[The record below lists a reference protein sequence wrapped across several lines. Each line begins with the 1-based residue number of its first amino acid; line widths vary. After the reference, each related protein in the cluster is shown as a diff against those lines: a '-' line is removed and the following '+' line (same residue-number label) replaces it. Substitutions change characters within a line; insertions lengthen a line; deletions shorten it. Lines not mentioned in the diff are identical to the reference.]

1 MKELIRPKDLTAGRP
16 LPVLLSYSLPMFAGM
31 FFQQAYNLAD
41 SWIAGNHIGSLSLGA
56 VGTCYPVTVLYIAV
70 ASGLGIGTSIYCS
83 QQFGSGGHQNV
94 KDAVSTALLCFIPC
108 SMFLMLLGLFACPH
122 ILTWLSVPE
131 EALLPTRQYLFIYT
145 AGLPFLFLYNIST
158 GVLNGLGNSGTPLI
172 FLIFSSFM
180 NIILDLVLVLF
191 IPLGISGLALATL
204 LSQAASSLATL
215 FAVKKLCRRL
225 GGEERSSFS
234 LPVLR
239 EILRLAV
246 PSIVQHVFMST
257 GQLALQNIINGY
269 GVITMTG
276 YSIAFR
282 INGLYVNSL
291 MALSNALSGFIA
303 QNKGAGKQGRI
314 RQGYRLCLILGG
326 CFTSAVVFLMLADG
340 PAVLSFF
347 VSPDP
352 DKTEIIEAGMGF
364 VRIVVPFYFLVCLK
378 IVTDGALRGI
388 GRMNAFMMSS
398 ISDVM
403 VRLLL
408 GDLFS
413 RHWGING
420 VWWIWPAAWA
430 VGTAVCCVSYR
441 RADRNKTAYKMNAKK
456 PAEKP

>member
-108 SMFLMLLGLFACPH
+108 SVFLMLLGLFACPH

-225 GGEERSSFS
+225 GGEEHSSFS
-234 LPVLR
+234 LPILR

-352 DKTEIIEAGMGF
+352 DKTEIIDAGMGF

-441 RADRNKTAYKMNAKK
+441 RADGNKAAYKMSAKK

>member
-1 MKELIRPKDLTAGRP
+1 MKALISPKDLTEGRP
-16 LPVLLSYSLPMFAGM
+16 LPVLLSYSLPMFASM

-41 SWIAGNHIGSLSLGA
+41 SWIAGNHIGSASLGA

-83 QQFGSGGHQNV
+83 QQFGSGEHHNV
-94 KDAVSTALLCFIPC
+94 KKAVRTALLCFIPC
-108 SMFLMLLGLFACPH
+108 SVILMFIGLIACPH
-122 ILTWLSVPE
+122 ILTWLSVPK

-145 AGLPFLFLYNIST
+145 AGLPFLFLYNITT

-180 NIILDLVLVLF
+180 NIALDLILVLF

-204 LSQAASSLATL
+204 LSQAASSFATL

-225 GGEERSSFS
+225 GGECRPSFS
-234 LPVLR
+234 LPVLK
-239 EILRLAV
+239 EILKLAV

-269 GVITMTG
+269 GVITLTG

-303 QNKGAGKQGRI
+303 QNKGAGHHGRI

-340 PAVLSFF
+340 PRILSFF

-352 DKTEIIEAGMGF
+352 GKEDIIAVGMGF
-364 VRIVVPFYFLVCLK
+364 VRIVVPFYYLVCLK

-408 GDLFS
+408 GNFFS

-430 VGTAVCCVSYR
+430 VGTAICCTSYR
-441 RADRNKTAYKMNAKK
+441 RADRHNRKRAVQNN
-456 PAEKP
+456 